1 MEVVQLPVKDGWDS
15 EKLTQ
20 ALSDADGCI
29 ITGYIVTG
37 AMMDRC
43 LRLKVI
49 SRTGVGVESVD
60 LKEATRHGIAVTN
73 IAGTDH
79 DSVADATMCLLLDM
93 ARGFHHAYQGVRQG
107 RWEGV
112 FGVELAGKTVGIVGT
127 GRVGK
132 ETARRARGFKVNVLA
147 YDVALDE
154 AFAR

>member
-1 MEVVQLPVKDGWDS
+1 MVLKVVVSSPMIDQNPGSVKAFEAARIEVVQLPVKDGWDS

-29 ITGYIVTG
+29 ITGYNVTG

-43 LRLKVI
+43 PRLKVI

-60 LKEATRHGIAVTN
+60 LKEATRHGIVVTN

-93 ARGFHHAYQGVRQG
+93 G
-107 RWEGV
+107 
-112 FGVELAGKTVGIVGT
+112 
-127 GRVGK
+127 
-132 ETARRARGFKVNVLA
+132 
-147 YDVALDE
+147 
-154 AFAR
+154 